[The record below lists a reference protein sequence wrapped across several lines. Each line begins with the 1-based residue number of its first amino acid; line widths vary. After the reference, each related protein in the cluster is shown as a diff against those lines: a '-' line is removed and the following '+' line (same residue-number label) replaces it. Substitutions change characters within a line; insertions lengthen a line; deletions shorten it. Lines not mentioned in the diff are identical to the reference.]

1 MFPYLKPRV
10 KRKVSILGNDLGF
23 QNGYRLA
30 MEGSPHRSHIKRWY
44 LKEWRLCKR
53 LTQEALA
60 DKLGTGKGTISKLE
74 RYQLYGPGPNRQK
87 INDEWLSRYCVAL
100 EVTQRELAD
109 PPDTPMPLDD
119 MLRGASQADQKRFRA
134 LAEAFIKSDK

>member
-1 MFPYLKPRV
+1 MFPHSKPRV

-23 QNGYRLA
+23 QNGYLLT

-44 LKEWRLCKR
+44 LKEWRLHKR

-74 RYQLYGPGPNRQK
+74 RYQLYGPGPGRQK
-87 INDEWLSRYCVAL
+87 INDEWLTRYCIAL
-100 EVTQRELAD
+100 GVTQRELAGL
-109 PPDTPMPLDD
+109 PDAPMPIDD
-119 MLRGASQADQKRFRA
+119 MLRDASAADQKRFRA